1 MKTPC
6 FLGFLAE
13 EEDDVILVV
22 RGVEVFPTL
31 VAHFIKG
38 RLNSFFCAT
47 AGQANRYRFV
57 GIAIGCHGYSSVF
70 LTASA
75 TAVAKEPTLA
85 RFAGA
90 KILVAVPSATLPR
103 AS

>member
-38 RLNSFFCAT
+38 RLNSFFCAA
-47 AGQANRYRFV
+47 AG
-57 GIAIGCHGYSSVF
+57 
-70 LTASA
+70 
-75 TAVAKEPTLA
+75 
-85 RFAGA
+85 
-90 KILVAVPSATLPR
+90 
-103 AS
+103 